1 MCVSIFSKQAE
12 REKKQAE
19 VRARLEATTAQGR
32 KKKGFMTPERKK
44 KLRVSK
50 ITSFECAIKWA
61 SQNFGVS
68 FPKHQTRD
76 WTKM

>member
-50 ITSFECAIKWA
+50 ITSFECAIGLLKI
-61 SQNFGVS
+61 FGVS
-68 FPKHQTRD
+68 FPKPQTRD